1 MPKQITVFTQ
11 PGCPPCAQV
20 KEFLTRNGFA
30 FTERDIRADATAV
43 EELRQIGAMM
53 TPVTVIDDEVVMGFD
68 EYRLRE
74 AVGLSQAR
82 AAA

>member
-30 FTERDIRADATAV
+30 FIERDIRTDPTAV

-53 TPVTVIDDEVVMGFD
+53 TPVTLIDGEVIMGFD
-68 EYRLRE
+68 EFRLRDS
-74 AVGLSQAR
+74 VGLSQAR
-82 AAA
+82 AA